1 MNSEQ
6 PQQKTP
12 TIEWNHQ
19 LFEIV
24 VIFQKFPIKHTLFR
38 VFFCYRCRFSV
49 FFVTFQKLKVFSC
62 ICICVVC
69 MLLLILECFFF
80 FTGCQWWWIQGQFY
94 KLYVSNKRFVTQIHS
109 RWYESPRKQYR
120 SHHIMMM
127 CGKCRMWQAKK
138 QQQQQYRGAKR

>member
-38 VFFCYRCRFSV
+38 VFFLLSLSLLCVLCDISKV
-49 FFVTFQKLKVFSC
+49 ESIFVHMYLCGVY
-62 ICICVVC
+62 VVVD
-69 MLLLILECFFF
+69 IGVFFF

-109 RWYESPRKQYR
+109 RWYGSPRKQYR